1 REIEGYV
8 FGKSLSD
15 SFLITKE
22 YFNVKGRRTKIE
34 IYDSTGL
41 MRSEYIYLYKDDTLR
56 TERITKFQGV
66 LNSTTKIS
74 YDKKGREI
82 KSVDYDKNGNKNG
95 TYSKSKYTDS
105 NQIKET
111 KLYFKN
117 RLSLHKREN
126 YDPKGPSD
134 YYHVMKD

>member
-1 REIEGYV
+1 AMVLTSRICNTLINTHLMKKLTTLVLSLIALYSVSAQDKYDPEIIMNNSVREIEGYV

-66 LNSTTKIS
+66 LNSTTKI
-74 YDKKGREI
+74 
-82 KSVDYDKNGNKNG
+82 
-95 TYSKSKYTDS
+95 
-105 NQIKET
+105 
-111 KLYFKN
+111 
-117 RLSLHKREN
+117 
-126 YDPKGPSD
+126 
-134 YYHVMKD
+134 